1 MMYSTGVDVSIA
13 FGDRYFQIAGPEL
26 QPFERIEIVDT
37 IPGGATIRG
46 EGGIGS
52 TGRSG
57 TASVNNEINGG
68 IDYIR

>member
-1 MMYSTGVDVSIA
+1 MVYSTGSDFAVA
-13 FGDRYFQIAGPEL
+13 AGDRYFQIAGPEL
-26 QPFERIEIVDT
+26 QPFERIEIVDE

-46 EGGIGS
+46 TGGFGS

-57 TASVNNEINGG
+57 AAAAESQINGG